1 MIIDQMELPVL
12 PFVDT
17 ANATVWQGDRSAR
30 RTDPL
35 DERPSPAKNTWKEI
49 SCLTGARKYST
60 VRVVVVF
67 HWSRCQLLVPRTLR
81 ARINPPLPE
90 TESPHHKKSR
100 EGVTGIF
107 RCLIGSWCV
116 WSTTFQVSG
125 ILPRGQWNQDRQLRQ
140 EMREEAGVDVEQP
153 SQRDGTCPP
162 LIPC

>member
-90 TESPHHKKSR
+90 TESP
-100 EGVTGIF
+100 
-107 RCLIGSWCV
+107 
-116 WSTTFQVSG
+116 
-125 ILPRGQWNQDRQLRQ
+125 
-140 EMREEAGVDVEQP
+140 P
-153 SQRDGTCPP
+153 SQEVARRCNWNLSLSHRKLVRVVNHLSGKWNSATWPMESGSAVASRDEGGSRR
-162 LIPC
+162 